1 MADTTLYQDLKN
13 ALSDFKTFLDTNT
26 ATLKPAVLALKA
38 IVPQIG
44 TLLTELIDLMGKLK
58 TEIQNLNVSAIPGL
72 DKVATFTQSA
82 KTLLTV
88 AESLLPQ
95 DKASIDQVLAAV
107 NVVASLPTLDSVKG
121 DILALIDAIVADL
134 NNLNGP

>member
-1 MADTTLYQDLKN
+1 MADTTLYQDLKS
-13 ALSDFKTFLDTNT
+13 ALSDSKTFLDTNT
-26 ATLKPAVLALKA
+26 ATIKPAVLALKA

-58 TEIQNLNVSAIPGL
+58 TDIQNLNVSAIPGL

>member
-107 NVVASLPTLDSVKG
+107 SVVASLPTLDSVKG
-121 DILALIDAIVADL
+121 DIIALIDAIVADL

>member
-26 ATLKPAVLALKA
+26 ATIKPAVLALKA

-107 NVVASLPTLDSVKG
+107 SVVASLPTLDSVKG
-121 DILALIDAIVADL
+121 DIIALIDAIVADL